1 MIVEN
6 TDISVGEGLSR
17 KWQDEEGRT
26 HIHRK
31 KKNVNRRKEGKKET
45 DRRVGARVYSEE

>member
-31 KKNVNRRKEGKKET
+31 KNVNRRKEGKKET